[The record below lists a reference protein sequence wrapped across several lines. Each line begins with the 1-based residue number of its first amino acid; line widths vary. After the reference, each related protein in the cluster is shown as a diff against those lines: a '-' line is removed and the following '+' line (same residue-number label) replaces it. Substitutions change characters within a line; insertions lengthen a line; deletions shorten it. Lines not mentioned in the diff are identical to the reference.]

1 MLFEKFLSRGYILYL
16 FLVVDF
22 VGRMI
27 VKVLDF
33 VIADISLLVKID
45 LFVIIIGRYIV
56 FSVEIEVW

>member
-22 VGRMI
+22 VGWMI

-33 VIADISLLVKID
+33 VIVDISLLVKID